1 MSAKSVPT
9 LSCVR
14 VLHLPSCVR
23 VLHVQ
28 QGLQQDL
35 QQGLQKGFVHVP
47 PCVGG
52 GCMEGGG
59 HLGIS
64 HGHRGISHFVL
75 VVCAMHCKHTM
86 HVTRHHAPSP
96 PLPMVATVLG
106 DHACALLVSACGV
119 CECLTVAGK
128 NMFGSHH
135 PREHTNLLPHDTPH
149 CHPADARHHG

>member
-9 LSCVR
+9 L
-14 VLHLPSCVR
+14 SCVR

-64 HGHRGISHFVL
+64 HKHLGISHFVL
-75 VVCAMHCKHTM
+75 AVYAMHCKHTM
-86 HVTRHHAPSP
+86 HVTHHAS
-96 PLPMVATVLG
+96 
-106 DHACALLVSACGV
+106 HAAPRAQPTIAHG
-119 CECLTVAGK
+119 G
-128 NMFGSHH
+128 NDFGRPCMCSSGF
-135 PREHTNLLPHDTPH
+135 NVW
-149 CHPADARHHG
+149 CV